1 MEKWIYCGHDITEL
15 CNRAGCPLPGR
26 CFFCGEYRKTVTL
39 SPQPEDWLAF
49 ELAELWSGKIRECH
63 GDPESHAPSLD
74 QYGRMDVE
82 AWRAVALRVFALVG
96 RLPETAPDSQS
107 TRDKLLDAIQTYAE
121 EWKAGKSTM
130 HSDGK
135 TGLCLALDRHEFE
148 VADKALFDLIAKRLK
163 KGS

>member
-1 MEKWIYCGHDITEL
+1 
-15 CNRAGCPLPGR
+15 
-26 CFFCGEYRKTVTL
+26 VTL

-49 ELAELWSGKIRECH
+49 ELAELWSEKIRECH
-63 GDPESHAPSLD
+63 GDPESHVPSLD
-74 QYGRMDVE
+74 QYGRTDVE

-135 TGLCLALDRHEFE
+135 TELCLALDRHEFE